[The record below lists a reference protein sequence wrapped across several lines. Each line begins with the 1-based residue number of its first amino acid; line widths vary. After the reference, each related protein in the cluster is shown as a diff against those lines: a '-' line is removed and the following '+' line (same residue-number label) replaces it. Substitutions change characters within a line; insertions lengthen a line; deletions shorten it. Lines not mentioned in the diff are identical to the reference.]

1 MTLALLGLL
10 AYRTVKGKGRLAD
23 MIGTGLGQRGA
34 GNPAPPGETNGP
46 GGAAAGGGPGGL
58 LGGAMGG
65 GILSGGLK
73 DLLDRFRQ
81 SGLDNKAQSWVSTGA
96 NHPIAPNELEQ
107 VLGEERLSWLMEQTG
122 LPREQLLAGLSSELP
137 NAIDQLTPNGRTPT
151 EDEFAEQLKRG

>member
-1 MTLALLGLL
+1 
-10 AYRTVKGKGRLAD
+10 
-23 MIGTGLGQRGA
+23 
-34 GNPAPPGETNGP
+34 
-46 GGAAAGGGPGGL
+46 
-58 LGGAMGG
+58 MGG